1 MISKLRNE
9 EQMSNN
15 FPSLCGKFLIA
26 MPGMADARFERAV
39 IYVCAHT
46 DEGAMGF
53 IINKIMDSLEVTD
66 FLEQLEIISG
76 EERIEVTDHLLGQ
89 VMHVGGPVEPGRGF
103 VLHTSEFESETTL
116 EVSKTVRLTATL
128 EILRAIA
135 VGKGP
140 AHSILA
146 LGYSGWGAG
155 QLESEIAANGWLTVD
170 CDDEILFDLNN
181 DSKYEK
187 SLSLLGVDPSLL
199 SYDAG
204 RA

>member
-1 MISKLRNE
+1 
-9 EQMSNN
+9 MSDD

-26 MPGMADARFERAV
+26 MPGMEDSRFERAV
-39 IYVCAHT
+39 IYICAHT
-46 DEGAMGF
+46 TEGAMGF
-53 IINKIMDSLEVTD
+53 IVNKTMDNLEVPD

-76 EERIEVTDHLLGQ
+76 EERIEATEHLLDR

-103 VLHTSEFESETTL
+103 VLHSAEFESDTTL
-116 EVSKTVRLTATL
+116 EVSSTVRLTATL

-140 AHSILA
+140 SNCILA

-170 CDDEILFDLNN
+170 SDDDILFDMEIE
-181 DSKYEK
+181 SKYEK
-187 SLSLLGVDPSLL
+187 SLALLGVDQSLL